1 MSTPKEHKI
10 ALLGLGYV
18 GLPLAVA
25 FAEHYDVLG
34 FDTNAEKAHRIAS
47 GIDPTNE
54 LEGDQLS
61 HALTTRLRISS
72 NPSDLSAC
80 NTFIITVPTD
90 INPDKSPNLDPLIQ
104 ASRTIGQHLHPG
116 DLVIYE
122 STTYP
127 GCTEE
132 VCVPILE
139 QTSGLTYNQD
149 FTVGYSP
156 ERINPGDKQR
166 NVTNILKVTSGST
179 KEAAKEVDALYN
191 SIITAGTHLARY
203 LWVGLLLLSNS
214 VYALFEDEGARK
226 KLNDIQDQLNALQ
239 SSIEFE
245 IKEKFTNFEK
255 NNKVDPRL
263 INNLSEK
270 INSLFD
276 DLAKLRGEV
285 EVLTYAVQTS
295 EERQKVLYSELN
307 ERLQKIEENTQKIE
321 SSFKNVEPV
330 QEDVPLTQNN
340 LVIQEE
346 ETVLPEIAP
355 EPIPGAADLPPL
367 VDKNI
372 EYQEFEDAKK
382 LITATKYKEAF
393 DAFDKFIINYPA
405 SELLPEAKF
414 NLGYTQFALRN
425 YKAAINTFNKIV
437 LDYPDNPIAPNSLYQ
452 LSNSQIQLTRITK
465 AKQTLRTLIKKYP
478 NADIIQS
485 AKKRLKDLE
494 SIKL

>member
-1 MSTPKEHKI
+1 MK
-10 ALLGLGYV
+10 
-18 GLPLAVA
+18 
-25 FAEHYDVLG
+25 
-34 FDTNAEKAHRIAS
+34 
-47 GIDPTNE
+47 
-54 LEGDQLS
+54 
-61 HALTTRLRISS
+61 
-72 NPSDLSAC
+72 
-80 NTFIITVPTD
+80 
-90 INPDKSPNLDPLIQ
+90 
-104 ASRTIGQHLHPG
+104 
-116 DLVIYE
+116 
-122 STTYP
+122 
-127 GCTEE
+127 
-132 VCVPILE
+132 
-139 QTSGLTYNQD
+139 
-149 FTVGYSP
+149 
-156 ERINPGDKQR
+156 
-166 NVTNILKVTSGST
+166 
-179 KEAAKEVDALYN
+179 
-191 SIITAGTHLARY
+191 RY

-285 EVLTYAVQTS
+285 EVLTYAVQNS

-346 ETVLPEIAP
+346 EAVLPEIAP

-393 DAFDKFIINYPA
+393 DALDKFIINYPA

-452 LSNSQIQLTRITK
+452 VSNSQIQLTRITK